1 MWRPIIAVCALAALV
16 PARAVADPVVEIASR
31 GEKVRTV
38 LLKPANPR
46 GSVILFAGGNGRLD
60 ISTDGEIA
68 KLRFNQLVRT
78 RALYARAGYATLV
91 PDIAPS
97 FKAGADGVVDLYR
110 ASSAFAQD
118 TGAMVK
124 HLRGIAPGP
133 VVVIGTSRGS
143 MSVANAVAKLK
154 GQGDLRPDASVMTAA
169 FLRVGANAPGLTVW
183 KVANG
188 KAQLLDVPMLVAWH
202 VADTCQHTLPSAV
215 PAFRA
220 WYEGSGRKLA
230 EKSFS
235 GGLPAES
242 DPCEARSP
250 HGFYGLDA
258 DVVAAITA
266 WVGSL

>member
-97 FKAGADGVVDLYR
+97 FKA
-110 ASSAFAQD
+110 
-118 TGAMVK
+118 
-124 HLRGIAPGP
+124 
-133 VVVIGTSRGS
+133 
-143 MSVANAVAKLK
+143 
-154 GQGDLRPDASVMTAA
+154 
-169 FLRVGANAPGLTVW
+169 
-183 KVANG
+183 
-188 KAQLLDVPMLVAWH
+188 
-202 VADTCQHTLPSAV
+202 
-215 PAFRA
+215 
-220 WYEGSGRKLA
+220 
-230 EKSFS
+230 
-235 GGLPAES
+235 
-242 DPCEARSP
+242 
-250 HGFYGLDA
+250 
-258 DVVAAITA
+258 
-266 WVGSL
+266 